1 MYRNIFD
8 THSHYA
14 DSAFD
19 GDRDELLAALP
30 DKGVRFA
37 ALAGSSMQDSAENVA
52 LAQKYGYIYAA
63 VGVHPESV
71 DETPSDYREKL
82 TELVKSSEKV
92 RAIGEIGLD
101 YHYENYDRDKQ
112 ILFFRQQLELAR
124 ELSLP
129 VIVHSRNASEDTL
142 DILKE
147 YRPAGVVHCFSG
159 SAEVAREVIKL
170 GMYIF
175 TEMKKTILT
184 ALLLFAA
191 AAVFAQSEYN
201 FQRRSLFEKL
211 PVTSKDIV
219 FLGNSITDGGEWNE
233 LLANPRVK
241 NRGISGDRSSWMLDR
256 LDPIVGGQPRKL
268 FLLIGTNDLAAGT
281 PAAEVVANVRKIV
294 ERFQSES
301 PRTKLYVQSVFPVN
315 DSFKKYAAKHGRHDA
330 DIVAVNKGLQA
341 LCAEK
346 GIVYIDLWTLLADKN
361 GKLRADLTN
370 DGLHLMGEGYIVWR
384 DAVLPYVK

>member
-170 GMYIF
+170 GMYIGF
-175 TEMKKTILT
+175 TGVLTFKNAKK
-184 ALLLFAA
+184 ALRALE
-191 AAVFAQSEYN
+191 AV
-201 FQRRSLFEKL
+201 
-211 PVTSKDIV
+211 P
-219 FLGNSITDGGEWNE
+219 
-233 LLANPRVK
+233 
-241 NRGISGDRSSWMLDR
+241 LDR
-256 LDPIVGGQPRKL
+256 L
-268 FLLIGTNDLAAGT
+268 LLQTDCPYMAPEPLRG
-281 PAAEVVANVRKIV
+281 R
-294 ERFQSES
+294 RC
-301 PRTKLYVQSVFPVN
+301 
-315 DSFKKYAAKHGRHDA
+315 DSSMICYT
-330 DIVAVNKGLQA
+330 
-341 LCAEK
+341 AEK
-346 GIVYIDLWTLLADKN
+346 AAQIKGVSTQELLDITCRN
-361 GKLRADLTN
+361 GMDFY
-370 DGLHLMGEGYIVWR
+370 HI
-384 DAVLPYVK
+384 PH

>member
-147 YRPAGVVHCFSG
+147 YRPAGVVHCFSS

-170 GMYIF
+170 GMYIGF
-175 TEMKKTILT
+175 TGVLTFKNAKK
-184 ALLLFAA
+184 ALRALE
-191 AAVFAQSEYN
+191 AV
-201 FQRRSLFEKL
+201 
-211 PVTSKDIV
+211 P
-219 FLGNSITDGGEWNE
+219 
-233 LLANPRVK
+233 
-241 NRGISGDRSSWMLDR
+241 LDR
-256 LDPIVGGQPRKL
+256 L
-268 FLLIGTNDLAAGT
+268 LLETDCPYMAPEPLRG
-281 PAAEVVANVRKIV
+281 R
-294 ERFQSES
+294 RC
-301 PRTKLYVQSVFPVN
+301 
-315 DSFKKYAAKHGRHDA
+315 DSSMICYT
-330 DIVAVNKGLQA
+330 
-341 LCAEK
+341 AEK
-346 GIVYIDLWTLLADKN
+346 AAQIKGVSTQELLDITCRN
-361 GKLRADLTN
+361 GMDFY
-370 DGLHLMGEGYIVWR
+370 HI
-384 DAVLPYVK
+384 PH

>member
-52 LAQKYGYIYAA
+52 LTQKYGYIYAA

-170 GMYIF
+170 GMYIGF
-175 TEMKKTILT
+175 TGVLTFKNAKK
-184 ALLLFAA
+184 ALRALE
-191 AAVFAQSEYN
+191 AV
-201 FQRRSLFEKL
+201 
-211 PVTSKDIV
+211 P
-219 FLGNSITDGGEWNE
+219 
-233 LLANPRVK
+233 
-241 NRGISGDRSSWMLDR
+241 LDR
-256 LDPIVGGQPRKL
+256 L
-268 FLLIGTNDLAAGT
+268 LLETYGPYMAPEPLRG
-281 PAAEVVANVRKIV
+281 R
-294 ERFQSES
+294 RC
-301 PRTKLYVQSVFPVN
+301 
-315 DSFKKYAAKHGRHDA
+315 DSSMICYT
-330 DIVAVNKGLQA
+330 
-341 LCAEK
+341 AEK
-346 GIVYIDLWTLLADKN
+346 AAQIKGVSTQELLDITCRN
-361 GKLRADLTN
+361 GMDFY
-370 DGLHLMGEGYIVWR
+370 HI
-384 DAVLPYVK
+384 PH

>member
-52 LAQKYGYIYAA
+52 LAQKHGYIYAA

-159 SAEVAREVIKL
+159 SAEVAKEVIKL
-170 GMYIF
+170 GMYIGF
-175 TEMKKTILT
+175 TGVLTFKNAKK
-184 ALLLFAA
+184 ALRALE
-191 AAVFAQSEYN
+191 AV
-201 FQRRSLFEKL
+201 
-211 PVTSKDIV
+211 P
-219 FLGNSITDGGEWNE
+219 
-233 LLANPRVK
+233 
-241 NRGISGDRSSWMLDR
+241 LDR
-256 LDPIVGGQPRKL
+256 L
-268 FLLIGTNDLAAGT
+268 LLETDCPYMAPEPLRG
-281 PAAEVVANVRKIV
+281 R
-294 ERFQSES
+294 RC
-301 PRTKLYVQSVFPVN
+301 
-315 DSFKKYAAKHGRHDA
+315 DSSMICYT
-330 DIVAVNKGLQA
+330 
-341 LCAEK
+341 AEK
-346 GIVYIDLWTLLADKN
+346 AAQIKGVSTQELLDITCRN
-361 GKLRADLTN
+361 GMDFY
-370 DGLHLMGEGYIVWR
+370 HI
-384 DAVLPYVK
+384 PH

>member
-159 SAEVAREVIKL
+159 SAEVAIEVIKL
-170 GMYIF
+170 GMYIGF
-175 TEMKKTILT
+175 TGVLTCKNAKK
-184 ALLLFAA
+184 ALRALE
-191 AAVFAQSEYN
+191 VV
-201 FQRRSLFEKL
+201 
-211 PVTSKDIV
+211 P
-219 FLGNSITDGGEWNE
+219 
-233 LLANPRVK
+233 
-241 NRGISGDRSSWMLDR
+241 LDR
-256 LDPIVGGQPRKL
+256 L
-268 FLLIGTNDLAAGT
+268 LLETDCPYMAPEPLRG
-281 PAAEVVANVRKIV
+281 R
-294 ERFQSES
+294 RC
-301 PRTKLYVQSVFPVN
+301 
-315 DSFKKYAAKHGRHDA
+315 DSSMICYT
-330 DIVAVNKGLQA
+330 
-341 LCAEK
+341 AEK
-346 GIVYIDLWTLLADKN
+346 AAQIKGVSTQELLDITCRN
-361 GKLRADLTN
+361 GMDFY
-370 DGLHLMGEGYIVWR
+370 HI
-384 DAVLPYVK
+384 PH

>member
-159 SAEVAREVIKL
+159 SAEVAKEVIKL
-170 GMYIF
+170 GMYIGF
-175 TEMKKTILT
+175 TGVLTFKNAKK
-184 ALLLFAA
+184 ALRALE
-191 AAVFAQSEYN
+191 AV
-201 FQRRSLFEKL
+201 
-211 PVTSKDIV
+211 P
-219 FLGNSITDGGEWNE
+219 
-233 LLANPRVK
+233 
-241 NRGISGDRSSWMLDR
+241 LDR
-256 LDPIVGGQPRKL
+256 L
-268 FLLIGTNDLAAGT
+268 LLETDCPYMAPEPLRG
-281 PAAEVVANVRKIV
+281 R
-294 ERFQSES
+294 RC
-301 PRTKLYVQSVFPVN
+301 
-315 DSFKKYAAKHGRHDA
+315 DSSMICYT
-330 DIVAVNKGLQA
+330 
-341 LCAEK
+341 AEK
-346 GIVYIDLWTLLADKN
+346 AAQIKGVSTQELLDITCRNGMDLY
-361 GKLRADLTN
+361 
-370 DGLHLMGEGYIVWR
+370 HI
-384 DAVLPYVK
+384 PH

>member
-170 GMYIF
+170 GMYIGF
-175 TEMKKTILT
+175 TGVLTFKNAKK
-184 ALLLFAA
+184 ALRALE
-191 AAVFAQSEYN
+191 AV
-201 FQRRSLFEKL
+201 
-211 PVTSKDIV
+211 P
-219 FLGNSITDGGEWNE
+219 
-233 LLANPRVK
+233 
-241 NRGISGDRSSWMLDR
+241 LDR
-256 LDPIVGGQPRKL
+256 L
-268 FLLIGTNDLAAGT
+268 LLETDCPYMAPEPLRG
-281 PAAEVVANVRKIV
+281 R
-294 ERFQSES
+294 RC
-301 PRTKLYVQSVFPVN
+301 
-315 DSFKKYAAKHGRHDA
+315 DSSMICYT
-330 DIVAVNKGLQA
+330 
-341 LCAEK
+341 AEK
-346 GIVYIDLWTLLADKN
+346 AAQIKGVSTQELLDIACRN
-361 GKLRADLTN
+361 GMDFY
-370 DGLHLMGEGYIVWR
+370 HI
-384 DAVLPYVK
+384 PH

>member
-170 GMYIF
+170 GMYIGF
-175 TEMKKTILT
+175 TGVLTFKNAKK
-184 ALLLFAA
+184 ALRALE
-191 AAVFAQSEYN
+191 AV
-201 FQRRSLFEKL
+201 
-211 PVTSKDIV
+211 P
-219 FLGNSITDGGEWNE
+219 
-233 LLANPRVK
+233 
-241 NRGISGDRSSWMLDR
+241 LDR
-256 LDPIVGGQPRKL
+256 L
-268 FLLIGTNDLAAGT
+268 LLETDC
-281 PAAEVVANVRKIV
+281 PYM
-294 ERFQSES
+294 S
-301 PRTKLYVQSVFPVN
+301 PEPLRGRRC
-315 DSFKKYAAKHGRHDA
+315 DSSMICYT
-330 DIVAVNKGLQA
+330 
-341 LCAEK
+341 AEK
-346 GIVYIDLWTLLADKN
+346 AAQIKGVSTQELLDITCRN
-361 GKLRADLTN
+361 GMDFY
-370 DGLHLMGEGYIVWR
+370 HI
-384 DAVLPYVK
+384 PH

>member
-37 ALAGSSMQDSAENVA
+37 ALAGSSMQDSAENFA

-170 GMYIF
+170 GMYIGF
-175 TEMKKTILT
+175 TGVLTFKNAKK
-184 ALLLFAA
+184 ALRALE
-191 AAVFAQSEYN
+191 AV
-201 FQRRSLFEKL
+201 
-211 PVTSKDIV
+211 P
-219 FLGNSITDGGEWNE
+219 
-233 LLANPRVK
+233 
-241 NRGISGDRSSWMLDR
+241 LDR
-256 LDPIVGGQPRKL
+256 L
-268 FLLIGTNDLAAGT
+268 LLETDCPYMAPEPLRG
-281 PAAEVVANVRKIV
+281 R
-294 ERFQSES
+294 RC
-301 PRTKLYVQSVFPVN
+301 
-315 DSFKKYAAKHGRHDA
+315 DSSMICYT
-330 DIVAVNKGLQA
+330 
-341 LCAEK
+341 AEK
-346 GIVYIDLWTLLADKN
+346 AAQIKGVSTQELLDITCRN
-361 GKLRADLTN
+361 GMDFY
-370 DGLHLMGEGYIVWR
+370 HI
-384 DAVLPYVK
+384 PH

>member
-129 VIVHSRNASEDTL
+129 VIVHSRSASEDTL

-170 GMYIF
+170 GMYIGF
-175 TEMKKTILT
+175 TGVLTFKNAKK
-184 ALLLFAA
+184 ALHALE
-191 AAVFAQSEYN
+191 AV
-201 FQRRSLFEKL
+201 
-211 PVTSKDIV
+211 P
-219 FLGNSITDGGEWNE
+219 
-233 LLANPRVK
+233 
-241 NRGISGDRSSWMLDR
+241 LDR
-256 LDPIVGGQPRKL
+256 L
-268 FLLIGTNDLAAGT
+268 LLETDCPYMAPEPLRG
-281 PAAEVVANVRKIV
+281 R
-294 ERFQSES
+294 RC
-301 PRTKLYVQSVFPVN
+301 
-315 DSFKKYAAKHGRHDA
+315 DSSMICYT
-330 DIVAVNKGLQA
+330 
-341 LCAEK
+341 AEK
-346 GIVYIDLWTLLADKN
+346 AAQIKGVSTQELLDITCRN
-361 GKLRADLTN
+361 GMDFY
-370 DGLHLMGEGYIVWR
+370 HI
-384 DAVLPYVK
+384 PH

>member
-101 YHYENYDRDKQ
+101 YHYENYYRDKQ

-170 GMYIF
+170 GMYIGF
-175 TEMKKTILT
+175 TGVLTFKNAKK
-184 ALLLFAA
+184 ALRALE
-191 AAVFAQSEYN
+191 AV
-201 FQRRSLFEKL
+201 
-211 PVTSKDIV
+211 P
-219 FLGNSITDGGEWNE
+219 
-233 LLANPRVK
+233 
-241 NRGISGDRSSWMLDR
+241 LDR
-256 LDPIVGGQPRKL
+256 L
-268 FLLIGTNDLAAGT
+268 LLETDCPYMAPEPLRG
-281 PAAEVVANVRKIV
+281 R
-294 ERFQSES
+294 RC
-301 PRTKLYVQSVFPVN
+301 
-315 DSFKKYAAKHGRHDA
+315 DSSMICYT
-330 DIVAVNKGLQA
+330 
-341 LCAEK
+341 AEK
-346 GIVYIDLWTLLADKN
+346 AAQIKGVSTQELLDITCRN
-361 GKLRADLTN
+361 GMDFY
-370 DGLHLMGEGYIVWR
+370 HI
-384 DAVLPYVK
+384 PH

>member
-71 DETPSDYREKL
+71 DGTPSDYREKL

-112 ILFFRQQLELAR
+112 ILFFRQQLELAS

-159 SAEVAREVIKL
+159 SAEVAKEVIKL
-170 GMYIF
+170 GMYIGF
-175 TEMKKTILT
+175 TGVLTFKNAKK
-184 ALLLFAA
+184 ALRALE
-191 AAVFAQSEYN
+191 AV
-201 FQRRSLFEKL
+201 
-211 PVTSKDIV
+211 P
-219 FLGNSITDGGEWNE
+219 
-233 LLANPRVK
+233 
-241 NRGISGDRSSWMLDR
+241 LDR
-256 LDPIVGGQPRKL
+256 L
-268 FLLIGTNDLAAGT
+268 LLETDCPYMAPEPLRG
-281 PAAEVVANVRKIV
+281 R
-294 ERFQSES
+294 RC
-301 PRTKLYVQSVFPVN
+301 
-315 DSFKKYAAKHGRHDA
+315 DSSMICYT
-330 DIVAVNKGLQA
+330 
-341 LCAEK
+341 AEK
-346 GIVYIDLWTLLADKN
+346 AAQIKGVSTQELLDITCRNGIDFYHIP
-361 GKLRADLTN
+361 
-370 DGLHLMGEGYIVWR
+370 H
-384 DAVLPYVK
+384 

>member
-147 YRPAGVVHCFSG
+147 YRPAGVVHCFIG

-170 GMYIF
+170 GMYIGF
-175 TEMKKTILT
+175 TGVLTFKNAKK
-184 ALLLFAA
+184 ALRALE
-191 AAVFAQSEYN
+191 AV
-201 FQRRSLFEKL
+201 
-211 PVTSKDIV
+211 P
-219 FLGNSITDGGEWNE
+219 
-233 LLANPRVK
+233 
-241 NRGISGDRSSWMLDR
+241 LDR
-256 LDPIVGGQPRKL
+256 L
-268 FLLIGTNDLAAGT
+268 LLETDCPYMAPEPLRG
-281 PAAEVVANVRKIV
+281 R
-294 ERFQSES
+294 RC
-301 PRTKLYVQSVFPVN
+301 
-315 DSFKKYAAKHGRHDA
+315 DSSMICYT
-330 DIVAVNKGLQA
+330 
-341 LCAEK
+341 AEK
-346 GIVYIDLWTLLADKN
+346 AAQIKGVSTQELLDITCRN
-361 GKLRADLTN
+361 GMDFY
-370 DGLHLMGEGYIVWR
+370 HI
-384 DAVLPYVK
+384 PH

>member
-170 GMYIF
+170 GMYIGF
-175 TEMKKTILT
+175 TGVLTFKNAKK
-184 ALLLFAA
+184 ALRALE
-191 AAVFAQSEYN
+191 AV
-201 FQRRSLFEKL
+201 
-211 PVTSKDIV
+211 P
-219 FLGNSITDGGEWNE
+219 
-233 LLANPRVK
+233 
-241 NRGISGDRSSWMLDR
+241 LDR
-256 LDPIVGGQPRKL
+256 L
-268 FLLIGTNDLAAGT
+268 LLETDCPYMAPEPLRG
-281 PAAEVVANVRKIV
+281 R
-294 ERFQSES
+294 RC
-301 PRTKLYVQSVFPVN
+301 
-315 DSFKKYAAKHGRHDA
+315 DSSMICYT
-330 DIVAVNKGLQA
+330 
-341 LCAEK
+341 AEK
-346 GIVYIDLWTLLADKN
+346 AAQIKCISTQELLDITCRNGMDLY
-361 GKLRADLTN
+361 
-370 DGLHLMGEGYIVWR
+370 HI
-384 DAVLPYVK
+384 PH

>member
-101 YHYENYDRDKQ
+101 YHCENYDRDKQ

-170 GMYIF
+170 GMYIGF
-175 TEMKKTILT
+175 TGVLTFKNSKK
-184 ALLLFAA
+184 ALRALE
-191 AAVFAQSEYN
+191 AV
-201 FQRRSLFEKL
+201 
-211 PVTSKDIV
+211 P
-219 FLGNSITDGGEWNE
+219 
-233 LLANPRVK
+233 
-241 NRGISGDRSSWMLDR
+241 LDR
-256 LDPIVGGQPRKL
+256 L
-268 FLLIGTNDLAAGT
+268 LLETDCPYMAPEPLRG
-281 PAAEVVANVRKIV
+281 R
-294 ERFQSES
+294 RC
-301 PRTKLYVQSVFPVN
+301 
-315 DSFKKYAAKHGRHDA
+315 DSSMICYT
-330 DIVAVNKGLQA
+330 
-341 LCAEK
+341 AEK
-346 GIVYIDLWTLLADKN
+346 AAQIKGVSTQELLDITCRNGMDLY
-361 GKLRADLTN
+361 
-370 DGLHLMGEGYIVWR
+370 HI
-384 DAVLPYVK
+384 PH

>member
-63 VGVHPESV
+63 VGVHPESI

-101 YHYENYDRDKQ
+101 YHYESYDRDKQ

-147 YRPAGVVHCFSG
+147 YRPAGVVHCFNG

-170 GMYIF
+170 GMYIGF
-175 TEMKKTILT
+175 TGVLTFKNAKK
-184 ALLLFAA
+184 ALRALE
-191 AAVFAQSEYN
+191 AV
-201 FQRRSLFEKL
+201 
-211 PVTSKDIV
+211 P
-219 FLGNSITDGGEWNE
+219 
-233 LLANPRVK
+233 
-241 NRGISGDRSSWMLDR
+241 LDR
-256 LDPIVGGQPRKL
+256 L
-268 FLLIGTNDLAAGT
+268 LLETDCPYMAPEPLRG
-281 PAAEVVANVRKIV
+281 R
-294 ERFQSES
+294 RC
-301 PRTKLYVQSVFPVN
+301 
-315 DSFKKYAAKHGRHDA
+315 DSSMICYT
-330 DIVAVNKGLQA
+330 
-341 LCAEK
+341 AEK
-346 GIVYIDLWTLLADKN
+346 AAQIKGVSTQELLDITCRNGMDFYHIDK
-361 GKLRADLTN
+361 RF
-370 DGLHLMGEGYIVWR
+370 
-384 DAVLPYVK
+384 

>member
-101 YHYENYDRDKQ
+101 YHYDNYDRDTQ

-159 SAEVAREVIKL
+159 SAEVAKEVIKL
-170 GMYIF
+170 GMYIGF
-175 TEMKKTILT
+175 TGVLTFKNAKK
-184 ALLLFAA
+184 ALRALE
-191 AAVFAQSEYN
+191 VV
-201 FQRRSLFEKL
+201 
-211 PVTSKDIV
+211 P
-219 FLGNSITDGGEWNE
+219 
-233 LLANPRVK
+233 
-241 NRGISGDRSSWMLDR
+241 LDR
-256 LDPIVGGQPRKL
+256 L
-268 FLLIGTNDLAAGT
+268 LLETDCPYMAPEPLRG
-281 PAAEVVANVRKIV
+281 R
-294 ERFQSES
+294 RC
-301 PRTKLYVQSVFPVN
+301 
-315 DSFKKYAAKHGRHDA
+315 DSSMICYT
-330 DIVAVNKGLQA
+330 
-341 LCAEK
+341 AEK
-346 GIVYIDLWTLLADKN
+346 AAQIKGVSTQELLDITCRN
-361 GKLRADLTN
+361 GMDFY
-370 DGLHLMGEGYIVWR
+370 HI
-384 DAVLPYVK
+384 PH

>member
-159 SAEVAREVIKL
+159 SAEVAKEVIKL
-170 GMYIF
+170 GMYIGF
-175 TEMKKTILT
+175 TGVLTFKNAKK
-184 ALLLFAA
+184 ALRALE
-191 AAVFAQSEYN
+191 AV
-201 FQRRSLFEKL
+201 
-211 PVTSKDIV
+211 P
-219 FLGNSITDGGEWNE
+219 
-233 LLANPRVK
+233 
-241 NRGISGDRSSWMLDR
+241 LDR
-256 LDPIVGGQPRKL
+256 L
-268 FLLIGTNDLAAGT
+268 FLETDCPYMAPEPLRG
-281 PAAEVVANVRKIV
+281 R
-294 ERFQSES
+294 RC
-301 PRTKLYVQSVFPVN
+301 
-315 DSFKKYAAKHGRHDA
+315 DSSMICYT
-330 DIVAVNKGLQA
+330 
-341 LCAEK
+341 AEK
-346 GIVYIDLWTLLADKN
+346 AAQIKGVSTQELLDITCRN
-361 GKLRADLTN
+361 GMDFY
-370 DGLHLMGEGYIVWR
+370 HI
-384 DAVLPYVK
+384 PH